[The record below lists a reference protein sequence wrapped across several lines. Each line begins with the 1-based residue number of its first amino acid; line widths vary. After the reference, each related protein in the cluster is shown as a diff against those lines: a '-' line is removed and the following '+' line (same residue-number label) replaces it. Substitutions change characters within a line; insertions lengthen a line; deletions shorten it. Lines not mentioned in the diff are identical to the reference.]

1 MFYGQNGVIVQMKMN
16 KTKFVGQRMPHP
28 IPSQWSRM
36 GPGERATRAE
46 NGDGADH
53 FFRCFL
59 QTGKSKNSRHGR
71 RRPSLVTRRP
81 AHGQQ
86 TSGGKEG
93 RTKAERAS
101 PWPERVAERAEGP
114 SPVQKR
120 NFPCFRE
127 WAFPDGPKTGRSV
140 TGEKIPRMAV

>member
-1 MFYGQNGVIVQMKMN
+1 MPIQRQSASLKNGWPKILYPFWQCPFVFYGQNSVIVQMN

-59 QTGKSKNSRHGR
+59 QTGKSKNSPHGR

-93 RTKAERAS
+93 RTK
-101 PWPERVAERAEGP
+101 
-114 SPVQKR
+114 
-120 NFPCFRE
+120 
-127 WAFPDGPKTGRSV
+127 
-140 TGEKIPRMAV
+140 